1 MRNMFFTAST
11 NRFMRESC
19 ESSFRVT
26 PAGPGPT
33 LPYNLERAARLGN
46 LVLCR
51 RAEGMRV
58 NGQLAGQLAITQH
71 LDGIRGAADK
81 AVRAKQFRS
90 NRFAGWKNVQ
100 FFQIDDRIGHA
111 ERIVKTALGHAPVQR
126 HLPALKSTAA
136 RISSPRFLPF
146 VAGACGFAEFGADTA
161 AHAHFFL
168 ARARRR
174 LQICQREGTAHLGC
188 RSRRLVLT
196 ALASPSRAA

>member
-11 NRFMRESC
+11 NRFMREAC

-58 NGQLAGQLAITQH
+58 NGQLAGQLAIAQH
-71 LDGIRGAADK
+71 LDGIRGAPDK
-81 AVRAKQFRS
+81 TVRAKQFRS
-90 NRFAGWKNVQ
+90 DCLARWKNVQ
-100 FFQIDDRIGHA
+100 LLQIHDRVRHA
-111 ERIVKTALGHAPVQR
+111 KRIVKAALGHAPVQR
-126 HLPALKSTAA
+126 HLPAFKSTAA
-136 RISSPRFLPF
+136 RVTAPGFLPL
-146 VAGACGFAEFGADTA
+146 VAGAGSFAELGADAA
-161 AHAHFFL
+161 AHTHLFL

-174 LQICQREGTAHLGC
+174 LQIRQREGTAPL
-188 RSRRLVLT
+188 
-196 ALASPSRAA
+196 